1 MLRRSFLR
9 LRLHIATLLA
19 LLLAVCTA
27 LAAPKVSGTLSTS
40 TASVGE
46 AVEFELTIEG
56 ADAPDEIPVP
66 DVEGLQI
73 QASGQNRQLSI
84 INGNVSNRLILT
96 YSVVPK
102 REGKFTIPA
111 IEVRAGGQLL
121 KTQPATLTVAPGEAV
136 KEAGDL
142 AFAKISL
149 PKKSLFVGEVAPM
162 EVKFFLDASARWS
175 LPKMPTLSGDGF
187 TMRPF
192 DKPVQRNV
200 ELGGK
205 TYLVVTF
212 KTVITPG
219 KAGKLNIGP
228 MPAELTVSKPGNRR
242 ARRPDPF
249 DDIFG
254 RNFAPPQEITVT
266 APALE
271 IEVKPLP
278 LAGKPKDFSGAI
290 GKFDF
295 DATGTPQRVKA
306 GEPVNMKLTIKG
318 SGNFDRI
325 GQPQPDDADGWQVYS
340 AKEDFQ
346 GDSGAT
352 EGMKTFELPVT
363 PLKAK
368 KTMPVFSFSYFDPE
382 AEKYV
387 TLKSAAAPLV
397 VEGALATPTPTP
409 APATV
414 KTPEAPREQPKPA
427 AQDILANLPDIGP
440 ASASFGP
447 ALSPAVFF
455 SVMFAPVP
463 LAFAFIAWRRRRGDS
478 RLARIAALKRER
490 AALLARV
497 KGATGRA
504 EVLDAAVKAM
514 RVHVQLE
521 NGAVPEDDPS
531 VMLGLRKVD
540 AGTEKVLREIFEARA
555 ELLYAGAGRGEDRIG
570 ETERDRVLDA
580 VANFE
585 RSAKQ

>member
-1 MLRRSFLR
+1 MTRRLFFR
-9 LRLHIATLLA
+9 LRLPFAALLA
-19 LLLAVCTA
+19 LLFPICAA
-27 LAAPKVSGTLSTS
+27 HAAPKVSGALSSS

-46 AVEFELTIEG
+46 AVEYELTIEG
-56 ADAPDEIPVP
+56 ADAPDEIPALNV
-66 DVEGLQI
+66 DGLQI
-73 QASGQNRQLSI
+73 QQMGQNRQLSI

-111 IEVRAGGQLL
+111 VEVRAGGQVL

-136 KEAGDL
+136 QETGDL

-149 PKKSLFVGEVAPM
+149 AKKSLYVGEVAPM
-162 EVKFFLDASARWS
+162 EVKFFLDASARWN

-192 DKPVQRNV
+192 DKPAQRNV

-212 KTVITPG
+212 KTVLTPG

-228 MPAELTVSKPGNRR
+228 MPAELSVSKPGNRR

-278 LAGKPKDFSGAI
+278 FEGRPKDFSGAI
-290 GKFDF
+290 GNFEF
-295 DATGTPQRVKA
+295 DASGTPQRVKA
-306 GEPVNMKLTIKG
+306 GEPVSMKLTIKG

-325 GQPQPDDADGWQVYS
+325 GQPQLVKADGWQVYS

-352 EGMKTFELPVT
+352 EGTKTFELPVT
-363 PLKAK
+363 PLTAN
-368 KTMPVFSFSYFDPE
+368 TMMPVFIFSYFDPE

-387 TLKSAAAPLV
+387 TLKSASAPLV
-397 VEGALATPTPTP
+397 VEDAQPSATPTP
-409 APATV
+409 APL
-414 KTPEAPREQPKPA
+414 KTPDVPREQPKSA
-427 AQDILANLPDIGP
+427 EQDILANLPDIGP
-440 ASASFGP
+440 ASAAFAPSF
-447 ALSPAVFF
+447 SPAVFF
-455 SVMFAPVP
+455 SMMFAPVP
-463 LAFAFIAWRRRRGDS
+463 LAVLFIAWRRRRNDS
-478 RLARIAALKRER
+478 KLARITALKREK
-490 AALLARV
+490 AALLAQV
-497 KGATGRA
+497 KSAAGRA

-514 RVHVQLE
+514 RIHVQLE
-521 NGAVPEDDPS
+521 NGAAPEDDAS
-531 VMLGLRKVD
+531 TLLKLRKVD
-540 AGTEKVLREIFEARA
+540 AETEKVLRDIFEART
-555 ELLYAGAGRGEDRIG
+555 ELLYAGVGRADDRIA

-580 VANFE
+580 VTTFE
-585 RSAKQ
+585 RSAKR